1 MTKAQYFKTP
11 NGEEFAILPRADY
24 EALLDELEE
33 ASDVAAVKESMR
45 AVAEGRDILL
55 PGDVGFAIGRG
66 ENIVKV
72 LRKWRGLTQEQ
83 LAEKTGLAKNYVS
96 RIERGQAPGNK
107 ARKALAAALA
117 VPETLLIDD

>member
-1 MTKAQYFKTP
+1 MVKAQFITTP
-11 NGEEFAILPRADY
+11 GGEQLAILSRADY
-24 EALLDELEE
+24 EALLAEIEDAADHRAIEE
-33 ASDVAAVKESMR
+33 SRR

-55 PGDVGFAIGRG
+55 PGDVGFAIGLG